1 MSEKYYLP
9 WSDDRDSL
17 VWSGGEIDWV
27 WKDVFVLI
35 DVAAS
40 VNMGGY
46 LPDDHTWDWLEKKL
60 DKKTLKEFERI
71 VIKVNGLEKIKKK
84 NEPIKITVAHIKK
97 TFDSAGIP
105 IKIGVSFDKDKPEED
120 I

>member
-17 VWSGGEIDWV
+17 VWSGGDVDWV

-35 DVAAS
+35 GVAAS
-40 VNMGGY
+40 IDAGGY
-46 LPDDHTWDWLEKKL
+46 LPEDHTWDWLEKKI
-60 DKKTLKEFERI
+60 DKKTLKELERI
-71 VIKVNGLEKIKKK
+71 VIKVNGLEKVKKK
-84 NEPIKITVAHIKK
+84 KEPIRITVDHIKK
-97 TFDSAGIP
+97 TFNSAGIP
-105 IKIGVSFDKDKPEED
+105 IKIGVSFDKDNPKED